1 LFCAGLCLQTE
12 AETFLKANDIQFVCG
27 TRSPE
32 ISIGAKS
39 KGVVFGYAARSEMPR
54 VVVVVVVVLLLL
66 LLLYTIVNP
75 ALSAWEDISSSAAS
89 SGL

>member
-1 LFCAGLCLQTE
+1 
-12 AETFLKANDIQFVCG
+12 
-27 TRSPE
+27 
-32 ISIGAKS
+32 
-39 KGVVFGYAARSEMPR
+39 MPR

>member
-1 LFCAGLCLQTE
+1 M
-12 AETFLKANDIQFVCG
+12 QFVCG

-66 LLLYTIVNP
+66 LLFFIVNP

>member
-1 LFCAGLCLQTE
+1 MFCAGLCLQTE
-12 AETFLKANDIQFVCG
+12 AETFLKANDMQFVCG

-66 LLLYTIVNP
+66 LLFFIVNP